1 MEPMVAG
8 ATHQISVFTFVV
20 MGLTVVICA
29 LLYVASIIMPEW
41 KTQAIKGIIAVAIG
55 GLILAFGKPFI
66 DWLATFN
73 SF

>member
-1 MEPMVAG
+1 MDPMVQG
-8 ATHQISVFTFVV
+8 ATHSISLFTFVV

-55 GLILAFGKPFI
+55 GLILAFGQPFI
-66 DWLATFN
+66 DWLKTFN